1 MKWLTQRWGGRVYL
15 DHAARTVVRPAIA
28 RMIAKASGKDYGNPS
43 AIHAEGRRAG
53 ALLKEARSLVARL
66 VSVRPRDVYFTSGG
80 TESNNL
86 AIKGIL
92 TGLHAAGRAYADME
106 VVTTAIEHPS
116 ILGVLD
122 MMAAEG
128 VSVIQIPVNEEGL
141 IDEAAFKNAL
151 NAKTV
156 LVTFAYANSEI
167 GVVQEVKRLSR
178 TVRAFRKEE
187 NSAMPYVHL
196 DASQAPLY
204 LSCDM
209 QSLSVDLMT
218 LDAQKYCG
226 PAGVGILVC
235 RGQVPL
241 MPLLQGGSQEEGLRP
256 GTENA
261 PAIYGAAL
269 ALEEAE
275 QGRDARV
282 RRVSI
287 LRDFCFDALLS
298 IPGHIVNG
306 SRTARI
312 ANNVNISIPGVD
324 GEYAAVVLDTAGIA
338 VSTKSACS
346 GRRGSGSRVVYAL
359 GGDDARALSTL
370 RVSLGEETTKRNIR
384 RFVRVLE
391 RHVAKTRAD
400 LDLRSKK

>member
-1 MKWLTQRWGGRVYL
+1 MKWLNKWWVGRIYL
-15 DHAARTVVRPAIA
+15 DHAARTPVRPHIA
-28 RMIAKASGKDYGNPS
+28 RMIAKASGIDHGNPS

-53 ALLKEARSLVARL
+53 ALLRDARTKVARL
-66 VSVRPRDVYFTSGG
+66 VSVRSGEVYFTSGG

-86 AIKGIL
+86 AIRGL
-92 TGLHAAGRAYADME
+92 LEALHAQGRAYADME

-116 ILGVLD
+116 ILAVLEVMQKSGVTVH
-122 MMAAEG
+122 M
-128 VSVIQIPVNEEGL
+128 VPVLEDGL
-141 IDEAAFKNAL
+141 IDEVAFKKAL
-151 NAKTV
+151 GAKTV

-178 TVRAFRKEE
+178 LVRAVRKEQG
-187 NSAMPYVHL
+187 SLVPYLHL

-209 QSLSVDLMT
+209 QSLGVDLMT
-218 LDAQKYCG
+218 LDAQKFCG
-226 PAGVGILVC
+226 PGGVGILVC
-235 RGQVPL
+235 RSSVPL
-241 MPLLQGGSQEEGLRP
+241 VPILHGGSQEEGLRP

-269 ALEEAE
+269 AFEEA
-275 QGRDARV
+275 QRGREARAL
-282 RRVSI
+282 RVSK
-287 LRDFCFDALLS
+287 LRDYCFEALLA
-298 IPGHIVNG
+298 IPGVVING
-306 SRTARI
+306 SREMRI
-312 ANNVNISIPGVD
+312 ANNVNVSIPGID

-346 GRRGSGSRVVYAL
+346 GRSGSGSTVVYAL

-391 RHVAKTRAD
+391 RHVAKTRAS
-400 LDLRSKK
+400 LDLRLKK